1 MRCRTLMRIATIIL
15 HYGNPKLTE
24 KVYRALCETTSQ
36 SDIVESGKSSVFSKE
51 EFSILSM
58 SYAP

>member
-1 MRCRTLMRIATIIL
+1 MINSLISFAIL
-15 HYGNPKLTE
+15 SKSLYDKSFIPL
-24 KVYRALCETTSQ
+24 
-36 SDIVESGKSSVFSKE
+36 GKSSVFSKE